1 MSTTFI
7 SHRMFV
13 AALNHDQPAPVA
25 SPGHPQPAESPGRS
39 ALGAANPLTVEQLA
53 AFAARYWP
61 ELPFA
66 SGWKQSAS

>member
-13 AALNHDQPAPVA
+13 AALNQDRPAPA
-25 SPGHPQPAESPGRS
+25 PS
-39 ALGAANPLTVEQLA
+39 ARQAARVGSGGAARSRPANQLTVEQFA

-61 ELPFA
+61 EFPFA
-66 SGWKQSAS
+66 RNAEQLVA